1 MKTVLLTGGTG
12 FIGSHVVEAILK
24 QTDWNLTLLDRFDAT
39 STPHRIA
46 QILEGHDEWRSRIS
60 FVYWDLKAPI
70 NDFTKNKIGVP
81 NYVLHLAASTHVD
94 RSITD
99 PTMFVMDNVVGTL
112 NLLEWAKNA
121 KEATSDWKFNED
133 GATKDYRKIEKF
145 NYFSTD
151 EVMGSAAE
159 GVNYKETDTPRP
171 ENPYAA
177 AKLGGEAL
185 AHAFACTYSM
195 PIFITR
201 TMNVFGERQHPEKFI
216 PMSIAKINKGE
227 INTIHANKDLTKAGS
242 RYYIHARNVANALIF
257 LLQSNQPMLNK
268 ENRTEGIY
276 NIVGEKE
283 LDNLQMV
290 QLLAQYVNEW
300 QTANSKTLTP
310 LAYNLVDFHSSRPGH
325 DLRYA
330 LDGAKLKAAG
340 FDYPKTLEESMKK
353 MVEWYLTH
361 PEWLMA

>member
-1 MKTVLLTGGTG
+1 MASLTKMKTVLLTGGTG

-24 QTDWNLTLLDRFDAT
+24 QTDWTITLLDRFDET
-39 STPHRIA
+39 STPHRITDMECYEA
-46 QILEGHDEWRSRIS
+46 NKQRIK
-60 FVYWDLKAPI
+60 FVFWDLKAPI
-70 NDFTKNKIGVP
+70 NSFTAQKMGFP

-112 NLLEWAKNA
+112 NLLEWAKGCELWQSNI
-121 KEATSDWKFNED
+121 NEP
-133 GATKDYRKIEKF
+133 GHPTKIGGIEKF

-151 EVMGSAAE
+151 EVMGSAPE
-159 GVNYKETDTPRP
+159 GINYKETDMARP

-185 AHAFACTYSM
+185 CQAFACTYTM

-201 TMNVFGERQHPEKFI
+201 TMNVCGERQHPEKFI
-216 PMSIAKINKGE
+216 PMSIRKIRDGE
-227 INTIHANKDLTKAGS
+227 TNIIHANKDLTKAGS
-242 RYYIHARNVANALIF
+242 RYYIHARNVASALIF
-257 LLQSNQPMLNK
+257 LLQSDEPMLSK
-268 ENRTEGIY
+268 ENRNVGIY

-283 LDNLQMV
+283 LDNKQMV
-290 QLLAQYVNEW
+290 ELLASFVGKPAITEM
-300 QTANSKTLTP
+300 
-310 LAYNLVDFHSSRPGH
+310 VDFHSSRPGH

-330 LDGAKLKAAG
+330 LDGSKLKSLG

-353 MVEWYLTH
+353 MVGWYLAH
-361 PEWLMA
+361 PEWLDIK

>member
-24 QTDWNLTLLDRFDAT
+24 TTDWNIVILDRLDST
-39 STPHRIA
+39 STPHRLTDQA
-46 QILEGHDEWRSRIS
+46 DWAANKERVK

-70 NDFTKNKIGVP
+70 NEFTAVKLGKP
-81 NYVLHLAASTHVD
+81 EYVLHLAASTHVD

-99 PTMFVMDNVVGTL
+99 PEMFVLDNVVGTL
-112 NLLEWAKNA
+112 NLLKWAQ
-121 KEATSDWKFNED
+121 TNE
-133 GATKDYRKIEKF
+133 KLEKF

-151 EVMGSAAE
+151 EVMGSAAP
-159 GVNYKETDTPRP
+159 GVVYKETDMVRP

-185 AHAFACTYSM
+185 AHAFACTYTM

-216 PMSIAKINKGE
+216 PMTIRKIVKGE
-227 INTIHANKDLTKAGS
+227 KNIIHANKDLTKAGS
-242 RYYIHARNVANALIF
+242 RFYIHARNVAAALLYILQNGE
-257 LLQSNQPMLNK
+257 LLQK
-268 ENRTEGIY
+268 EDRTKGIY

-283 LDNLQMV
+283 LDNLQIV
-290 QLLAQYVNEW
+290 QLIGQCVAKWQNEHGQGANPVQYE
-300 QTANSKTLTP
+300 
-310 LAYNLVDFHSSRPGH
+310 LVDFHSSRPGH

-340 FDYPKTLEESMKK
+340 FDYSKTLEESMQK
-353 MVEWYLTH
+353 MVDWYLEH
-361 PEWLMA
+361 PEWLGLK